1 MLVRLAWR
9 NLWRQKRRTMLTA
22 SALALALL
30 LSLLTRALQE
40 GSYALGIDHVARFYT
55 GLIQLQN
62 PGYADSL
69 SIDDL
74 LPASDAF
81 IRPVREHPQI
91 SDRLPRLESFAL
103 AAVGEH
109 SKGVMV
115 IGAVPELEDGYSN
128 LSQKL
133 KQGTFLTAG
142 DNQIMIGQGLADYFQ
157 LSVGDEMILYGQG
170 YRGQTA
176 AGVYRVKGILHFPM
190 PQLDR
195 QLVYMPLKLAQTLY
209 STGDQVS
216 AWVLHTHDL
225 AALPHI
231 ITDLQAGYGSQVN
244 VRSWQDLSPELAQ
257 QILMDKVSGIFMIYV
272 LYGIVGFALFATVLM
287 MILER
292 QREFAVMLA
301 TGMSRGRLVRLV
313 SIESLLLAGLGIV
326 IGMLVATPIL
336 IYLWFHPIEMTGESA
351 QMMLES
357 GFEPILPVSLDPQ
370 LVIDQVIAVM
380 VLLAICLVYP
390 LWRIFRLNIVGGLKG
405 GSHAH

>member
-1 MLVRLAWR
+1 MLLRLAWR
-9 NLWRQKRRTMLTA
+9 NLWRQKRRTLLTA
-22 SALALALL
+22 SALALALV

-40 GSYALGIDHVARFYT
+40 GSYALGIDHAARFYT
-55 GLIQLQN
+55 GLIQLQH
-62 PGYADSL
+62 PDYADSL

-74 LPASDAF
+74 LPQSDDF
-81 IRPVREHPQI
+81 IRPVREHPDI

-103 AAVGEH
+103 AAAGEQ

-115 IGAVPELEDGYSN
+115 IGAIPELEEGYSH

-133 KQGTFLTAG
+133 TSGTFLTEK
-142 DNQIMIGQGLADYFQ
+142 DTQILIGQGLANYFH
-157 LSVGDEMILYGQG
+157 LGVGDEMVLYGQG
-170 YRGQTA
+170 YHGQTA
-176 AGVYRVKGILHFPM
+176 AGVFRVKGIVHFPL

-195 QLVYMPLKLAQTLY
+195 QLVYMSLKQAQILY

-216 AWVLHTHDL
+216 AWVLHTHHQD
-225 AALPHI
+225 ALPNI
-231 ITDLQAGYGSQVN
+231 IAQLRRSYGHGVN
-244 VRSWQDLSPELAQ
+244 VRSWQELSPELAQ

-313 SIESLLLAGLGIV
+313 STESVLLAGLGIFL
-326 IGMLVATPIL
+326 GMLVATPVL
-336 IYLWFHPIEMTGESA
+336 LYLWFHPIEMTGESA

-357 GFEPILPVSLDPQ
+357 GFEPVLPVSLDPQ
-370 LVIDQVIAVM
+370 LVIDQVMAVI
-380 VLLAICLVYP
+380 VLLTLCLIYP
-390 LWRIFRLNIVGGLKG
+390 LWRIFRLKIVSGLKG
-405 GSHAH
+405 GSHAD

>member
-1 MLVRLAWR
+1 MLLRLAWR
-9 NLWRQKRRTMLTA
+9 NLWRQKRRTLLTA

-30 LSLLTRALQE
+30 LSLMTRALQE
-40 GSYALGIDHVARFYT
+40 GSYALGIDHAARFYT

-62 PGYADSL
+62 PDYADSL

-74 LPASDAF
+74 LPYSDDF
-81 IRPVREHPQI
+81 IRPVQEHPDI

-103 AAVGEH
+103 AAVDEH
-109 SKGVMV
+109 SRGVMV
-115 IGAVPELEDGYSN
+115 IGVIPELEEGYSN
-128 LSQKL
+128 LSRKL
-133 KQGTFLTAG
+133 ISGVFLTEK
-142 DNQIMIGQGLADYFQ
+142 DTQILIGQGLAEYFH
-157 LSVGDEMILYGQG
+157 LSVGDEMVLYGQG

-195 QLVYMPLKLAQTLY
+195 QLVYMPLQLAQTLY

-216 AWVLHTHDL
+216 AWVLHTHYL
-225 AALPHI
+225 AALPQI
-231 ITDLQAGYGSQVN
+231 IRDLQALYGSQVN

-257 QILMDKVSGIFMIYV
+257 QILMDKVSGIVMIYV

-313 SIESLLLAGLGIV
+313 ITESVLLSLLGIFL
-326 IGMLVATPIL
+326 GMLVATPIL
-336 IYLWFHPIEMTGESA
+336 IYFWFYPIEMTGEAA

-357 GFEPILPVSLDPQ
+357 GFEPILPVSLNPQ

-380 VLLAICLVYP
+380 VLLIISLVYP
-390 LWRIFRLNIVGGLKG
+390 LLRISRLKIVSALKG
-405 GSHAH
+405 GTHAY